1 MVTLLPAPAPAH
13 GFYAEGFEPVARTFA
28 MHLARGEELGAAF
41 AAYHQGEA
49 VVDLW
54 GGVADPE
61 TGRPWRQE
69 TSCLVFSVTK
79 GLTAMA
85 MHLLADRGKLAW
97 DAPVA
102 SIWPGFARA
111 GKESISLR
119 TLRNHRA
126 GLPALD
132 EPVRFEDCLHP
143 GGQAHLRDVLERQR
157 PRWDPGRKQ
166 GYHAVTFGMYARE
179 VIEQLAGESAGTLL
193 RRELFEPLSAEVW
206 VGTPPGEQG
215 RLAALEPPSVPGRVA
230 RMVLEALLGGSAEA
244 RLARASLRP
253 GSLALQAFTNPPPG
267 PEGPA
272 RYIRPDAVGAELLW
286 ASATATAR
294 GLARAYLPFAQGGVV
309 EGRRYFPAASVAP
322 LQERQGFSER
332 DEILQKP
339 LGWSQGF
346 LKEEGGVFSPNPRS
360 FGHAGMGGSLGWC
373 DPEEGLTFGYVMNR
387 MDWRIRSPRVLALS
401 RALYGSRGLSG
412 ASADRSA
419 GRAQK

>member
-61 TGRPWRQE
+61 TGLPWRQE

-85 MHLLADRGKLAW
+85 MHLLADQGKLDW

-102 SIWPGFARA
+102 AVWPGFAAA
-111 GKESISLR
+111 GKERISLR
-119 TLRNHRA
+119 TLMNHRA
-126 GLPALD
+126 GVAALD
-132 EPVRFEDCLHP
+132 ETVRFEDCLR
-143 GGQAHLRDVLERQR
+143 GEGRGRLREALERQR
-157 PRWDPGRKQ
+157 PRWEPGQLQ

-179 VIEQLAGESAGTLL
+179 VIERVAGESAGTLL

-206 VGTPPGEQG
+206 VGTPAGEQG
-215 RLAALEPPSVPGRVA
+215 RLATLVPPSVPGRVG
-230 RMVLEALLGGSAEA
+230 RMLWEALRGGSPEA
-244 RLARASLRP
+244 RLARATLRP
-253 GSLALQAFTNPPPG
+253 GSLALRAFTNPPPG

-272 RYIRPDAVGAELLW
+272 RYQHADAVGSELLW

-294 GLARAYLPFAQGGVV
+294 GLARAYLPFALGGVV
-309 EGRRYFPAASVAP
+309 EGRRFFRADSLGP

-346 LKEEGGVFSPNPRS
+346 LKEEAGIFSPNPRS
-360 FGHAGMGGSLGWC
+360 FGHAGMGGALGWC
-373 DPEEGLTFGYVMNR
+373 DPERGLSWGYVMNR
-387 MDWRIRSPRVLALS
+387 MDWRIRSPRALALC
-401 RALYGSRGLSG
+401 RALH
-412 ASADRSA
+412 ASLPV
-419 GRAQK
+419 GREGPKN